1 MSPVSGRITEANNI
15 LEEKPGVINQSPEKD
30 GWLARIVLSNPKEVE
45 ELMDA
50 EGYKK
55 FTEEADSH

>member
-15 LEEKPGVINQSPEKD
+15 LEEKPGVINQSPEGD
-30 GWLARIVLSNPKEVE
+30 GWLARIELSDPTEVE
-45 ELMDA
+45 KLMNK
-50 EGYKK
+50 EGYQK